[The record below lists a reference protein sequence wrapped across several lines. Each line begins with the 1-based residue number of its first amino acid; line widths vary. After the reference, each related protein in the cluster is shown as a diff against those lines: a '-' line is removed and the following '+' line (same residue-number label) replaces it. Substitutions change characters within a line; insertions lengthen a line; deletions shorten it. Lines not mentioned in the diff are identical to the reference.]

1 MNRTGGI
8 DGEQNQVMEDIFSDG
23 NISQSPRLGGSTF
36 MADMVGYKNMNTS
49 VRSGWL
55 CRIRSIIDVLPVK
68 KIGYLP
74 IYSSI
79 FRTVGLLATEIV
91 FNSHKLS

>member
-1 MNRTGGI
+1 
-8 DGEQNQVMEDIFSDG
+8 
-23 NISQSPRLGGSTF
+23 
-36 MADMVGYKNMNTS
+36 MADMVGYKNMNT

-55 CRIRSIIDVLPVK
+55 CRTRSITDVLPVK
-68 KIGYLP
+68 RIGYLR

-79 FRTVGLLATEIV
+79 FCTVGLLATEIV